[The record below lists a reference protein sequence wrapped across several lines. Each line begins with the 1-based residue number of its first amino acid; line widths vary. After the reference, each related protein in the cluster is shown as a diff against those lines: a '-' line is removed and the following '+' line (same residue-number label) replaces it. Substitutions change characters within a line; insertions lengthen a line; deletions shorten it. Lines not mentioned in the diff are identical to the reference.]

1 MHAAPRMRENQE
13 RSPFTPALGTG
24 TLDRM
29 RPFLLLRLLAVWLI
43 ASTVGCRDSHVREY
57 ELRGQVVA
65 IDPARLEITIK
76 HEDIPRFMPGMTMP
90 FKVKEPG
97 LLEGRVPGDLV
108 RATLVVEDEGA
119 HLRTIER
126 TGSAPLAE
134 APVAAGSADALLNEG
149 DVVPDA
155 AFVDAT
161 GTSRRLSEWRGQAL
175 AVTFIYTRCPFPD
188 FCPLMD
194 RQFQAAQ
201 RTLAS
206 DDALGSRARL
216 LSVSIDPG
224 HDRPPVLRDH
234 ARRVGADP
242 ARWTFLTGRP
252 EDIQAFAW
260 QFGLSV
266 VREGDATEIVHNLRT
281 VVLDGEGRLATVLR
295 GNEWTP
301 DDLIGALRKAADGR
315 R

>member
-224 HDRPPVLRDH
+224 HDQPPCAPRRCGSRPMDISHGSARGHPGLCVAVRTFGGPGGRRDRDRAQPANGGSGRRRTAGDGPAGQRVD
-234 ARRVGADP
+234 ARRSDWG
-242 ARWTFLTGRP
+242 T
-252 EDIQAFAW
+252 
-260 QFGLSV
+260 S
-266 VREGDATEIVHNLRT
+266 
-281 VVLDGEGRLATVLR
+281 
-295 GNEWTP
+295 
-301 DDLIGALRKAADGR
+301 
-315 R
+315 